1 MKNKDVLIAA
11 ALLAG
16 KEDAAAYLSGKQP
29 LDAETAREDAEFL
42 AFALKLAL
50 MEISERKRAPE
61 YEEKVISNG
70 FVSYQSLSKRP
81 MKILTVNGVKAKPS
95 SRVEGFVAPEGEIT
109 VKYRYFPEGKMEG
122 ELELPQGVNPNAAV
136 LYIAAEC
143 AARERLHDRAEYL
156 SAKYERA
163 LFSSVGSSK
172 GATLPE
178 RGWQA

>member
-16 KEDAAAYLSGKQP
+16 KEDAAAYFSGKQP
-29 LDAETAREDAEFL
+29 LNAETAKLDAEFL

-61 YEEKVISNG
+61 YEERVTSNG
-70 FVSYQSLSKRP
+70 FVSYQSLTKRP
-81 MKILTVNGVKAKPS
+81 MKILTVNGEKAKPS
-95 SRVEGFVAPEGEIT
+95 ASVEGFSAPVGEIT
-109 VKYRYFPEGKMEG
+109 VKYRYFPEGGMEG
-122 ELELPQGVNPNAAV
+122 ELDLPQGVNPNAVV

-143 AARERLHDRAEYL
+143 AARDRMQDRAEYL

-163 LFSSVGSSK
+163 LFSTAGNAKGSL
-172 GATLPE
+172 LPE